1 MEETAA
7 NEYAIP
13 AVIENAKLVTV
24 QRFGDIPV
32 AAKIEPSLL
41 TVGCKK
47 SLNLL
52 NKDLIWIG
60 YCAINFVADTPNNR
74 S

>member
-24 QRFGDIPV
+24 QRLGDIPV
-32 AAKIEPSLL
+32 AAKIEPSLS

-52 NKDLIWIG
+52 NKDLI
-60 YCAINFVADTPNNR
+60 
-74 S
+74 

>member
-24 QRFGDIPV
+24 HRFGDIPV

-52 NKDLIWIG
+52 NKDLI
-60 YCAINFVADTPNNR
+60 
-74 S
+74 